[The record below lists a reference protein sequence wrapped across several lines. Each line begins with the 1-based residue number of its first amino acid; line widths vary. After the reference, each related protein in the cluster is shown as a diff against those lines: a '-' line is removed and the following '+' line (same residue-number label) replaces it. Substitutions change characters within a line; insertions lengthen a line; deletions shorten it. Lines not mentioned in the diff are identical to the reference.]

1 MRLNN
6 DHIYNVK
13 KPKIRELVLMRLAE
27 GDQPPY
33 IESVAARFHIPCH
46 QAARILTEVKK
57 EIGYDKKTKN
67 RAY

>member
-33 IESVAARFHIPCH
+33 IVDVVVI
-46 QAARILTEVKK
+46 QAH
-57 EIGYDKKTKN
+57 
-67 RAY
+67 

>member
-6 DHIYNVK
+6 DHIYNLK
-13 KPKIRELVLMRLAE
+13 KPKIRDLVLMRLAE

-33 IESVAARFHIPCH
+33 IESLAVRFDIPCH
-46 QAARILTEVKK
+46 QAARILNEIKK
-57 EIGYDKKTKN
+57 EIGYDKTTKN

>member
-13 KPKIRELVLMRLAE
+13 KPKIRDLVLMRLAE

-33 IESVAARFHIPCH
+33 IESLAVRFDIPCH
-46 QAARILTEVKK
+46 QAARILNEIKK
-57 EIGYDKKTKN
+57 EIGYDKTTKN